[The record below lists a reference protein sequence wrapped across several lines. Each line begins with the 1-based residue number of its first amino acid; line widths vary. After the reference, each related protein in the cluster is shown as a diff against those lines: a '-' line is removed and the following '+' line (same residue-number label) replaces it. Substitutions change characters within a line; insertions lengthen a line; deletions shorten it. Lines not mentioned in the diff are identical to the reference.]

1 MREIRLGMITGVSG
15 LKGELR
21 VYPYTDYKEKFEELP
36 YVLLD
41 GEAHEIIRVR
51 YHKSM
56 AVLKLSGIDTREEAE
71 IQRGKILT
79 FEREK
84 LEPLP
89 EDTYYVA
96 DLLGFSVED
105 EEGKPVGTLQNV
117 IKNNAVQD
125 LYEILRDNGRTFLL
139 PAVKAF
145 VRQID
150 MEEKR
155 MTVHLIQGL
164 VDDEN

>member
-1 MREIRLGMITGVSG
+1 MKEIRLGMITGVSG

-41 GEAHEIIRVR
+41 GEVHEIIRVR
-51 YHKSM
+51 YNKNM
-56 AVLKLSGIDTREEAE
+56 AVLKLSGIDTREDAE
-71 IQRGKILT
+71 KQRSKILT
-79 FEREK
+79 IEREK
-84 LEPLP
+84 LGPLP

-96 DLLGFSVED
+96 DLLGFAVVD

-125 LYEILRDNGRTFLL
+125 LYEIRRENGKTFLL